1 MLHRIM
7 AILFLAGTAATL
19 AAQSSVSF
27 ETYGV
32 SQTPD
37 YDGGFLPGIVAG
49 DFNNDGKP
57 DIVQCCN
64 SNEQIMFL
72 AGNGDGTFKVPAIAW
87 ATQVDAPQ
95 LIAADVNGD
104 GKLDL
109 IGVAA
114 VNPAS
119 PPAASAYSLVVWLG
133 NGDGTFQAP
142 QTYSLGSQTAAGSVV
157 VGNFFGDGHP
167 DVAVGLGGG
176 QIDLFRNEGD
186 GAFVFE
192 KSISVPGATDAQSPI
207 AAGDLNGTGV
217 ADLAIV
223 VSTGTTSSGSTGVT
237 TEVDIFW
244 NDGKGDFTQDKVGT
258 YTYQQSL
265 TELTIAR
272 LNGTAQM
279 DLLASYQC
287 PPTGDASYCFGIDG
301 YYGQGNNTVYKRTL
315 VTDSSGVYPGY
326 YSSPLF
332 GVDVN
337 GDGYGDLV
345 MVGGLQC
352 GSSGCGQSSEEGAFV
367 WLGNADG
374 SFQQTAQTFFTQNLD
389 NTGPAVMADF
399 ARNGMM
405 DFAQP
410 SVSPSFLEVYLNA
423 TQRPTCGTYTISP
436 TATECQPVD
445 NTYSPS
451 PVRVEANTYDTSK
464 VTAMQEY
471 IDGSL
476 EYSEP
481 VTGFN
486 ETFPVDTGSHLFV
499 TKAWDQSGRSF
510 EAERTVTVFDGTPG
524 PVCAAATDSAAICLP
539 AGDTSSSP
547 VEILANGDTGTSV
560 ATAAQLYIDG
570 KLVVNSEA
578 TCEYGGCYAADSY
591 VQTTQD
597 LPAGTH
603 LLVFKIWDAAGSV
616 HEAQK
621 TITVD

>member
-1 MLHRIM
+1 M
-7 AILFLAGTAATL
+7 AALILAGTAVNL
-19 AAQSSVSF
+19 SAQSNVSF

-32 SQTPD
+32 AQTPD

-72 AGNGDGTFKVPAIAW
+72 AGNGDGTFKAPAIAW
-87 ATQVDAPQ
+87 ATEVDAPQ
-95 LIAADVNGD
+95 LVAADVNGD
-104 GKLDL
+104 GNLDL

-114 VNPAS
+114 VNPAA

-133 NGDGTFQAP
+133 NGDGTFQTP
-142 QTYSLGSQTAAGSVV
+142 QTYSLGSPTASGSVV

-176 QIDLFRNEGD
+176 EIDLFRNEGNGD
-186 GAFVFE
+186 FVFE
-192 KSISVPGATDAQSPI
+192 KSISIPGATDAQSPI

-217 ADLAIV
+217 TDLAIAV
-223 VSTGTTSSGSTGVT
+223 NTGTTSSGSTGVNMQ
-237 TEVDIFW
+237 VDILW
-244 NDGKGDFTQDKVGT
+244 NDGKGDFTQDTVGT

-279 DLLASYQC
+279 DLLTTYQC
-287 PPTGDASYCFGIDG
+287 TPTGDASYCYGIDA

-315 VTDSSGVYPGY
+315 VNDSSGVYPGY
-326 YSSPLF
+326 YDSPLF

-352 GSSGCGQSSEEGAFV
+352 GSSGCAQSSGEGAFV

-374 SFQQTAQTFFTQNLD
+374 TFQQTAQTIFTQNLD

-410 SVSPSFLEVYLNA
+410 SVSPAFLEVYLNA
-423 TQRPTCGTYTISP
+423 TQRPACGTYTISP
-436 TATECQPVD
+436 TVTECQPVD

-451 PVRVEANTYDTSK
+451 PVRVEANTYDTSR

-476 EYSEP
+476 QYSEP
-481 VTGFN
+481 VSSMNT
-486 ETFPVDTGSHLFV
+486 TFAADLGSHGFV
-499 TKAWDQSGRSF
+499 TKAWDQSGHSF
-510 EAERTVTVFDGTPG
+510 EAERTVTVYDGTPG
-524 PVCAAATDSAAICLP
+524 AVCPASTDAASICLP

-547 VEILANGDTGTSV
+547 VTILANGDTGTSV

-570 KLVVNSEA
+570 KLVINNQA
-578 TCEYGGCYAADSY
+578 TCEYGYCYSADSY

-597 LPAGTH
+597 LSGGSH
-603 LLVFKIWDAAGSV
+603 LLVFKIWDMAGKV
-616 HEAQK
+616 YEASK
-621 TITVD
+621 TIDVN